1 MNVAIPK
8 YSPEYLDSVQERFP
22 EFQNHTKSQL
32 VTALD
37 NNEHREPGVYEYQVE
52 SALHEIEQE
61 VILDGDDQLL
71 GYLFGDMDQAHSEKI
86 QNGINYVIQNWW
98 RGDLVLGSRMK
109 ERSQWRDTTVWA
121 PAFPE
126 NFNFILSSKDQDYL
140 KPGAENK
147 ILLILWVNQTGE
159 SDSLWRKKYK
169 LAPKLVEIPAKTAL
183 VMKWMM
189 FKKDLDAVRFQEHFE
204 KIQA

>member
-1 MNVAIPK
+1 MNVVNPK

-37 NNEHREPGVYEYQVE
+37 NNEHREHGVYEYQVE

-71 GYLFGDMDQAHSEKI
+71 GYLFGAMDKTHSEKI

-98 RGDLVLGSRMK
+98 RGDLVLWSRLK
-109 ERSQWRDTTVWA
+109 ESAQWRDVAVWD

-126 NFNFILSSKDQDYL
+126 NFNFILSSKDQNVL
-140 KPGAENK
+140 KSWEQNK

-159 SDSLWRKKYK
+159 SDSLWR
-169 LAPKLVEIPAKTAL
+169 APKLVEIPAKTAL

-189 FKKDLDAVRFQEHFE
+189 FKKDLDPNEFQKSFE